1 MKKYNSAA
9 LVSLTITLFAFCVA
23 CNQQADAGTPN
34 LEVRDADPI
43 EGVWELTSLYWY
55 LDGDTLYADPPNGSI
70 HKIYFDGYV
79 MWTSDPGPESS
90 EWYGYGTYRLS
101 NDVVIESLSSMSLPM
116 KEAHNGEVEFELKT
130 EYDQDF
136 LKQEM
141 PVPYRET
148 IYQYVE
154 EWKKLN

>member
-9 LVSLTITLFAFCVA
+9 LVLLTLTLFAFCIA
-23 CNQQADAGTPN
+23 CNQPTDAG
-34 LEVRDADPI
+34 PI
-43 EGVWELTSLYWY
+43 EGVWELSSLYWY
-55 LDGDTLYADPPNGSI
+55 LDDDTLYAEPPNGST

-101 NDVVIESLSSMSLPM
+101 NDVVIESLSSMSLAV
-116 KEAHNGEVEFELKT
+116 KEEFNGEVEFELKT
-130 EYDQDF
+130 EYGQDF